1 MSFWGGGWGIIIKI
15 FLSFLA
21 LLIVYMHGQM
31 QPAWEFGG
39 STCSLHFVQFQTHS
53 HYFIYI
59 ESLIIHRI
67 FRTIM
72 EPDGYFE
79 AMKCKGAYG
88 ISLYPFWSSNY
99 IIGPT

>member
-1 MSFWGGGWGIIIKI
+1 MSFWGWWGIIIKI
-15 FLSFLA
+15 FLSCFGTSNS
-21 LLIVYMHGQM
+21 IY
-31 QPAWEFGG
+31 AWPNATSLGVWG

-88 ISLYPFWSSNY
+88 ISSYPFWSSNY

>member
-1 MSFWGGGWGIIIKI
+1 MAKCNQPGSLGEYMFFAFCPISDSF
-15 FLSFLA
+15 
-21 LLIVYMHGQM
+21 
-31 QPAWEFGG
+31 
-39 STCSLHFVQFQTHS
+39 T

-67 FRTIM
+67 LRTIM